1 MARFKVVTP
10 AGISFGVPGVGYE
23 AEMEA
28 LGPIGAEIVEVP
40 AGTEEAF
47 IEAARDADAL
57 YAKARRIS
65 KRIIDGLPARCRV
78 IALGTV
84 GVDSV
89 DVAAATARG
98 IPVTNV
104 PDTFIEEVA
113 DHALMLVLAT
123 YRRVL
128 VMDRYVRAGRWAE
141 GRPLLSRFP
150 RLYGQTLGLIA
161 FGHVARAVAAR
172 ARPFGLR
179 TIAYDPYVDET
190 VLIREGV
197 EPVGLTELCRRAD
210 IVSMHAPATPDAHHL
225 LTAEHFRLMKP
236 EALLVNTGR
245 GPTVDEAA
253 LIKALQEGWIAGAG
267 LDVLEQ
273 EPPDPSN
280 PLLRMDNVV
289 LTPHVASASSRMD
302 PERRRRVGH
311 EIALVLTGRWP
322 MSCVNPSVLPGA
334 ELRRWQP
341 FSMERGP
348 GA

>member
-10 AGISFGVPGVGYE
+10 AGVSFGAPSVGYE

-28 LGPIGAEIVEVP
+28 LERIGAEIVEVQ
-40 AGTEEAF
+40 AAAEDEF
-47 IEAARDADAL
+47 IHAARDADAL
-57 YAKARRIS
+57 YAKARRIT
-65 KRIIDGLPARCRV
+65 KPIIDGLARCRV

-89 DVAAATARG
+89 DIAAATARG

-113 DHALMLVLAT
+113 DHALMLILAT
-123 YRRVL
+123 YRRL
-128 VMDRYVRAGRWAE
+128 TTMDRFVRDGRWAE
-141 GRPLLSRFP
+141 GRPLLSAFP
-150 RLYGQTLGLIA
+150 RLWGQTLGLIA

-172 ARPFGLR
+172 ARAFGMRVL
-179 TIAYDPYVDET
+179 AYDPYVEET
-190 VLIREGV
+190 VMTREGV
-197 EPVGLTELCRRAD
+197 EPVGLAELLRASD
-210 IVSMHAPATPDAHHL
+210 IVSMHAPATADAHHL
-225 LTAEHFRLMKP
+225 LIEDHFRLMKRD
-236 EALLVNTGR
+236 ALFINTGR

-253 LIKALQEGWIAGAG
+253 LAKALQEGWIAGAG

-273 EPPDPSN
+273 EPPSPGN
-280 PLLRMDNVV
+280 PLLRMENVI
-289 LTPHVASASSRMD
+289 LTPHVASASARMD

-322 MSCVNPSVLPGA
+322 MSCVNPSVLERTG
-334 ELRRWQP
+334 LVRWQP
-341 FSMERGP
+341 YSMERGP